1 MHIIYKEISI
11 YNEKANFMKNI
22 EKIVFLSAWIVLTFV
37 GLAEPKP
44 SNFYFISA
52 IEKFSDD
59 YRFEGLSSILI
70 NDEEL
75 YVVDNGGNHIYI
87 FNLDGSSVFQFGKEK
102 GIALPIDIFVYNNY
116 IYVSAEGKDFIE
128 ILNMRGEK
136 IGEIEPPYEGFAP
149 GKMAAIE
156 REGFF
161 VVDRKSLNICAFD
174 RDGKYQYKFG
184 GRNLFKSIGGIA
196 AKNGKIYVSVM
207 SADPVIRIF
216 DTKGEYLT
224 GFGHIGESDQYF
236 SMPSG
241 IKVDDNGNI
250 WVVDAFKHRVIGFNI
265 EGKRQDEFGKSGNPK
280 EDLYYPL
287 SVDSKGDMFY
297 VIEKGRGRISMFK
310 RMD

>member
-1 MHIIYKEISI
+1 MMKMSLLIFGILII
-11 YNEKANFMKNI
+11 
-22 EKIVFLSAWIVLTFV
+22 LTSKV
-37 GLAEPKP
+37 ESTP

-52 IEKFSDD
+52 IEKFSDE
-59 YRFEGLSSILI
+59 YRFEGLSSIFI

-102 GIALPIDIFVYNNY
+102 GIALPIDVFVYNNY
-116 IYVSAEGKDFIE
+116 MYVSAEGKDFIE

-136 IGEIEPPYEGFAP
+136 IGKIEPPYEGFTP

-161 VVDRKSLNICAFD
+161 VVDRKSLNICVFD
-174 RDGKYQYKFG
+174 RDGKYQYNFG

-207 SADPVIRIF
+207 SADPVIRVF

-224 GFGHIGESDQYF
+224 GFGHIGESDQNF

-265 EGKRQDEFGKSGNPK
+265 EGKKQNEFGISGNPK

-287 SVDSKGDMFY
+287 GIDSKGDIFY
-297 VIEKGRGRISMFK
+297 VIEKGRGRISMF
-310 RMD
+310 RRVD